1 MNKQIA
7 LQRTRMYAALRESH
21 PLYFGDPLEFHS
33 SQLSGFSGPA
43 YEQRNG
49 GGAGLIGAVLAVV
62 TGGVS
67 LGFATLAST
76 LSTISLVGSVIG
88 AVTGNKAFSTIGAIA
103 GLGGA
108 FMNLSAAGTF
118 GDGLKDWSGTME
130 KTFSSTAQNIS
141 SSAAPVSSSTLTPG
155 TATIEAGS
163 PSASMVDQATDLKL
177 QQSSGVLDPAATQ
190 AGNGLIDVGS
200 SGLSSPLDTAT
211 NGVVDPLA
219 SNVEGTGAA
228 VEATASAPAA
238 TPSSNSALNI
248 SNAGEPATAMAAKAA
263 QGGNLAQI
271 KAASSGIDTGTS
283 LFDRISDFANKN
295 KALTEMGLKL
305 VQGSYVSP
313 QDKALKE
320 SQTASAN
327 AMTGLYDAKTAE
339 INGQIAN
346 GNAVPNVGGMSVNR
360 GAQIYNPR
368 APVAA
373 GVRPAGLIQTRA

>member
-49 GGAGLIGAVLAVV
+49 GGAGLIGAVLAVA

-141 SSAAPVSSSTLTPG
+141 SSAAPTGGDTFTPG
-155 TATIEAGS
+155 TPTVEAGS
-163 PSASMVDQATDLKL
+163 PSASMVDQATDLNL

-211 NGVVDPLA
+211 NGIVDPLA

-248 SNAGEPATAMAAKAA
+248 SNAGDPATAMAAKAA

-283 LFDRISDFANKN
+283 LFDRISKFANDN
-295 KALTEMGLKL
+295 KELTKMALEGVKGMY
-305 VQGSYVSP
+305 QSP

-320 SQTASAN
+320 SQMSA
-327 AMTGLYDAKTAE
+327 YDAQANRNNVLAGIE
-339 INGQIAN
+339 QQQAAN
-346 GNAVPNVGGMSVNR
+346 GSAVPNVRGMRAVP
-360 GAQIYNPR
+360 GANPFKPSG
-368 APVAA
+368 PVAA
-373 GVRPAGLIQTRA
+373 GPQYAGLIQTRA